1 MLQNPCLKR
10 LLLCSKCTVYL
21 KYLHKYYMVE
31 VIFFPTLKYTVFA
44 RIFPLNAIFTL
55 FFLYIFFLWKN
66 TLFLSFYISSYIK
79 IHCFLLGYLVISF
92 HNLGET
98 PHHEAAVNGHS
109 NESTCI
115 LNHLKSVHFW
125 LTHINLFNKKIAS
138 S

>member
-44 RIFPLNAIFTL
+44 RIFPLNAIFT
-55 FFLYIFFLWKN
+55 FFFLWKN
-66 TLFLSFYISSYIK
+66 TLFLSFYIFSYIK
-79 IHCFLLGYLVISF
+79 IHCFLLGF
-92 HNLGET
+92 CLGET

-125 LTHINLFNKKIAS
+125 LTHINLFNKKDAFS
-138 S
+138 